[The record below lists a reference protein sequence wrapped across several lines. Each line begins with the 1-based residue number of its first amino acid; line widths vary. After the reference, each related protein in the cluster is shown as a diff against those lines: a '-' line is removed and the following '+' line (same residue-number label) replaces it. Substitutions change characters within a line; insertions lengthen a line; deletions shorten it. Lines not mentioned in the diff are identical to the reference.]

1 MLTSDRYALMCEEY
15 KRLTGI
21 NPNANT
27 RLHQVVVSRQVI
39 SLIFKQRYKLTEMQI
54 SHVTG
59 LSRSSIYHSIYT
71 AINAVKAGEVQFL
84 DSLETWQSVLAVIP
98 FDENSNSFEE
108 ALRTFIQG
116 YKHAHGVTE
125 ETITEALNKYIL
137 Q

>member
-1 MLTSDRYALMCEEY
+1 
-15 KRLTGI
+15 
-21 NPNANT
+21 
-27 RLHQVVVSRQVI
+27 
-39 SLIFKQRYKLTEMQI
+39 MQI